1 VTTPGVRVLRLHW
14 TLAGPVQVA
23 KGREWSLS
31 GFRERCGDD
40 RRASADG
47 RRRLL
52 FDAGAALGT
61 HHVKVGN
68 LYGTPCPLNQ
78 ATDEFAALCA
88 QAAAQTTAAMV
99 YELMPSDANVNSVDK
114 AQAVV
119 AGANADNGGIARDLP
134 R

>member
-1 VTTPGVRVLRLHW
+1 VTTPGVRVLRLYG

-78 ATDEFAALCA
+78 VTDKLAALCA
-88 QAAAQTTAAMV
+88 EAAAQTTAAMV
-99 YELMPSDANVNSVDK
+99 YELMPSDTNVNSVDK
-114 AQAVV
+114 ALAVV
-119 AGANADNGGIARDLP
+119 PGVNADKSGIARDLP

>member
-1 VTTPGVRVLRLHW
+1 VTRPGVRVLRLHW

-23 KGREWSLS
+23 KGPEWSLF
-31 GFRERCGDD
+31 GCLERCGDG

-78 ATDEFAALCA
+78 VTDKFAALCA
-88 QAAAQTTAAMV
+88 EAAAQTTAAMV

-114 AQAVV
+114 ALAVV
-119 AGANADNGGIARDLP
+119 PGVNADKSGIARDLP

>member
-1 VTTPGVRVLRLHW
+1 MTRPGVRVLRLYW

-23 KGREWSLS
+23 KGREWSLF
-31 GFRERCGDD
+31 GFCERCGDD

-61 HHVKVGN
+61 RHVKVGN

-88 QAAAQTTAAMV
+88 EAAAQTTAAMV